1 MTLHYTATAE
11 DNGKKLFS
19 ILRYRL
25 HLSAGL
31 IKRLKHQTLMYVNG
45 TPVYTNHIIAPGN
58 KITLPLPEE
67 RADFPPE
74 PGPSSPSTSLP
85 VSSFILPPPEIPVHW
100 RIVCWPIL
108 AAARC
113 TR

>member
-45 TPVYTNHIIAPGN
+45 TPVYTNHIIAPG
-58 KITLPLPEE
+58 
-67 RADFPPE
+67 DQD
-74 PGPSSPSTSLP
+74 
-85 VSSFILPPPEIPVHW
+85 H
-100 RIVCWPIL
+100 
-108 AAARC
+108 AAAVGG
-113 TR
+113 TRGFSPGAGAVEHSL